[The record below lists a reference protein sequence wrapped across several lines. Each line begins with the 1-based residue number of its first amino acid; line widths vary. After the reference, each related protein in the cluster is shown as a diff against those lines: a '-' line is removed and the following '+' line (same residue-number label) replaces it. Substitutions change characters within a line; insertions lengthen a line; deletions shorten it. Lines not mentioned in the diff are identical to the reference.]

1 MTRPLFLATCSLTT
15 IMLGAATAT
24 ATGAEEPVM
33 TYQLRSYTTAPE
45 KLDVLVERFQRVNLP
60 LFQKHDI
67 TLIGAWTPHESD
79 EGGDR
84 LVYLV
89 GFPSMRAAELCWKNF
104 ATDPEWINAFERE
117 RRIHDDVVTHVET
130 VYLSPTDYSPAL
142 PDIHGSDRPPVG
154 SEGEPENPEG
164 AVDDHRL
171 FELRRYVASPGKL
184 DDLNKRF
191 REHTLELF
199 EKHGMTNIL
208 YTMPIEADHGADSTL
223 VYFLA
228 HPSYP
233 NALNAW
239 ESFRGDPAWNQ
250 VREES
255 QPDGVPL
262 AASVERWMLVPTEF
276 SPLK

>member
-1 MTRPLFLATCSLTT
+1 MTRFMILASFTMATINLGLTSAR
-15 IMLGAATAT
+15 GD
-24 ATGAEEPVM
+24 EDPVM

-67 TLIGAWTPHESD
+67 TLIGAWMPHESD
-79 EGGDR
+79 EGDDR

-89 GFPSMRAAELCWKNF
+89 GFPSMQAAELCWKNF
-104 ATDPEWINAFERE
+104 ATDPEWVNAFERE
-117 RRIHDDVVTHVET
+117 KRIHGTVVSDVET
-130 VYLSPTDYSPAL
+130 VYLSSTDYSPPL
-142 PDIHGSDRPPVG
+142 PTIEGLPEPSNTPDAQANPATASD
-154 SEGEPENPEG
+154 E
-164 AVDDHRL
+164 DQRL

-184 DDLNKRF
+184 DALNKRF

-199 EKHGMTNIL
+199 AKHGMTNIL
-208 YTMPIEADHGADSTL
+208 YTMPIEVEKGSETTL
-223 VYFLA
+223 IYFLA

-233 NALNAW
+233 LALNAW
-239 ESFRGDPAWNQ
+239 ESFRGDPVWNQ
-250 VREES
+250 VRDES

-262 AASVERWMLVPTEF
+262 AASVESWLLVPTEF

>member
-1 MTRPLFLATCSLTT
+1 MTRLTTLTLFSLTT
-15 IMLGAATAT
+15 IALGIAPAN
-24 ATGAEEPVM
+24 GADDPVM

-45 KLDVLVERFQRVNLP
+45 KLDVLAERFQRVNLP

-79 EGGDR
+79 EGDDR

-104 ATDPEWINAFERE
+104 ATDPDWIDAFERE
-117 RRIHDDVVTHVET
+117 KRIHDEVVTGVET

-142 PDIHGSDRPPVG
+142 PRINGLDAPSIAAEERSKT
-154 SEGEPENPEG
+154 PEG
-164 AVDDHRL
+164 SNDEHRL

-184 DDLNKRF
+184 DDLNTRF
-191 REHTLELF
+191 REHTMELF
-199 EKHGMTNIL
+199 AKHGMTNIL
-208 YTMPIEADHGADSTL
+208 YTMPIEADQGADTTL

-233 NALNAW
+233 RALNAW
-239 ESFRGDPAWNQ
+239 ESFRGDPAWNR

-262 AASVERWMLVPTEF
+262 AATVESWMLVPTAF

>member
-1 MTRPLFLATCSLTT
+1 MTRLMLLASYSILTISLG
-15 IMLGAATAT
+15 LASAR
-24 ATGAEEPVM
+24 GAEDPAM

-60 LFQKHDI
+60 LFQKHGI

-79 EGGDR
+79 EGDDR

-117 RRIHDDVVTHVET
+117 KRIHNEVVTDVET

-142 PDIHGSDRPPVG
+142 PAIAGRAVS
-154 SEGEPENPEG
+154 SINPEDR
-164 AVDDHRL
+164 AKTDVSDDDRRL

-184 DDLNKRF
+184 DALNQRF
-191 REHTLELF
+191 REHTMGLF
-199 EKHGMTNIL
+199 AKHGMTNIL
-208 YTMPIEADHGADSTL
+208 YTMPIEADQGATTTL

-233 NALNAW
+233 RALNAW